1 MKTTNIIKAAAAA
14 VVCLWST
21 ACNDAKNPP
30 LNEEYMVYIS
40 EAAASKG
47 GNLVLSSDGVSTTTF
62 TLRMN
67 RPAERDVTVTLG
79 LRAENLNEY
88 NSMMQ
93 TSYVCIDEE
102 NVLFDN
108 EVTIPAGSVTS
119 DIITVSV
126 QPFTAEGGKS
136 YAIPLQIVSCDGARI
151 TERSSKYTFEL
162 VKEIGLRPAATFQ
175 STHSGTVL
183 RPYAEKAD
191 GTAGEG
197 TWGMQLSAF
206 TIEFWVCPTVLNIN
220 NQVIVV
226 SGGDVTNFYCRFGD
240 VTYGN
245 DYRYLQIKVQGADQ
259 GFDTGDPKTTP
270 LTAGRWYHFAV
281 TYTASD
287 AKYTLYQDG
296 VKVDEHTAVAGQLFN
311 MNQMTLCNSSNG
323 SYQRNNIHLAEFR
336 VWKTARSETQIRNYM
351 YIAPRYDDPNLIA
364 YLPLNEGPG
373 SDTFIDVTGNGHDA
387 PQHNGDAANPRS
399 MGWTTIDLTSSK

>member
-1 MKTTNIIKAAAAA
+1 MKRANIIKTA
-14 VVCLWST
+14 VVALACVCGT
-21 ACNDAKNPP
+21 ACNDAKNQP
-30 LNEEYMVYIS
+30 LNEEVMVYIT
-40 EAAASKG
+40 EASASKG
-47 GNLVLSSDGVSTTTF
+47 GNMVLSSDEVSATTF
-62 TLRMN
+62 SVRMN
-67 RPAERDVTVTLG
+67 RPAAHDVKVTLG
-79 LRAENLNEY
+79 LRAENLDEY
-88 NSMMQ
+88 NRMMQ
-93 TSYVCIDEE
+93 TGYVCIDEA
-102 NVLFDN
+102 NVVFDN
-108 EVTIPAGSVTS
+108 VVTIPAGSVFSETRT
-119 DIITVSV
+119 IRVL
-126 QPFTAEGGKS
+126 PFTAEGGKS
-136 YAIPLQIVSCDGARI
+136 YAIPLQIVSCEGARI

-206 TIEFWVCPTVLNIN
+206 TIEFWVYPTALNIN
-220 NQVIVV
+220 NQVLVV
-226 SGGDVTNFYCRFGD
+226 SGGGDTNFYCRFGD
-240 VTYGN
+240 VVYGTN
-245 DYRYLQIKVQGADQ
+245 YRYLQVKVQGADQ

-296 VKVDEHTAVAGQLFN
+296 VKVDEHTAIAGQLFN
-311 MNQMTLCNSSNG
+311 MNQMTLCNSSN
-323 SYQRNNIHLAEFR
+323 SQYQRNNIHMAEFR

-364 YLPLNEGPG
+364 YLPMDEGAD
-373 SDTFIDVTGNGHDA
+373 SDTFRDVTGNGHDA
-387 PQHNGDAANPRS
+387 PHHNGDAANPRS